1 MASITRLPSGR
12 YRALIRKTGMPNRS
26 ETFDREADAKRW
38 AVMEEAKINM
48 VRATGKATADKA
60 ITFAHLVDD
69 YIEFTDS
76 VKPIGRSKRASLSA
90 VKKAIGRVPVA
101 RLNLRVITDY
111 AMARLKT
118 GIVGATVA
126 VDLSSIAAVM
136 KYGRRNKHY
145 DVDEKICYEVRDTVN
160 DISNINSKE
169 RDRTIESEEIDK
181 IFAAYAKK
189 KRGFIPMP
197 DLIRFAIATTLRQEE
212 ICKVRIEDLDFKGK
226 TVLVRDRKDPRE
238 KDRNNSVVPLFPVAW
253 DIVESHIGDRKSGRI
268 FPYNSRSVSASFT
281 RVVAECGIDDLHFH
295 DLRHTAITALFELG
309 LTIEQVAL
317 LSGHKDWKM
326 LKRYTHIKANHV
338 HGVYD
343 KMLAA
348 REAEKAKQ
356 ANSNVT
362 DNAAV

>member
-1 MASITRLPSGR
+1 MASYQKLPSGR
-12 YRALIRKTGMPNRS
+12 WRALIRKAGMPTRS
-26 ETFDREADAKRW
+26 ETFDKESDAKKW
-38 AVMEEAKINM
+38 AAMEEAKINM
-48 VRATGKATADKA
+48 VRSTGKATVDKA
-60 ITFAHLVDD
+60 ITFAHLIDD
-69 YIEFTDS
+69 YISFMDS
-76 VKPIGRSKRASLSA
+76 VKPFGRSKMACLVA
-90 VKKAIGRVPVA
+90 IKKSIGRVPVSKM
-101 RLNLRVITDY
+101 NLRVITDF
-111 AMARLKT
+111 AMSRLKT

-126 VDLSSIAAVM
+126 GDLSAIASAL

-169 RDRTIESEEIDK
+169 RERTIEAAEIDD
-181 IFAAYAKK
+181 IFSAYAKK

-212 ICKVRIEDLDFKGK
+212 ICKLKIEDLDANGK
-226 TVLVRDRKDPRE
+226 TVKVWERKDPKD
-238 KDRNNSVVPLFPVAW
+238 KDRNHSEIPLFPIAW
-253 DIVESHIGDRKSGRI
+253 DLVEKHVGDRKKGRI

-281 RVVAECGIDDLHFH
+281 RIVETCGIKDLHFH

-338 HGVYD
+338 HSVYG

-348 REAEKAKQ
+348 REAEKLARQ
-356 ANSNVT
+356 A
-362 DNAAV
+362 DNISSGLVV